1 MNKKAFT
8 PHLSKIGGECQKDKK
23 SLKGAGFTLI
33 ELLVVIAIIG
43 LIAAVILISVK
54 NIKQKSRDA
63 RRVSDIS
70 SIQQGLASYVAD
82 AQIFPIYDGYITG
95 SDNMSQALVSAD
107 VMQAA
112 PIDPLNVVVDGV
124 TYKYY
129 YQSING
135 NVYLLKYYLETNSI
149 QGRPKG
155 LNTASP

>member
-1 MNKKAFT
+1 MNKKA
-8 PHLSKIGGECQKDKK
+8 
-23 SLKGAGFTLI
+23 FTLI

-63 RRVSDIS
+63 QRVSDIK
-70 SIQQGLASYVAD
+70 SIQEGLAMYQND
-82 AQIFPIYDGYITG
+82 AQIFPVYDGYLTG
-95 SDNMSQALVSAD
+95 SDALSQALVSAG
-107 VMQAA
+107 VMSAV
-112 PIDPLNVVVDGV
+112 PLDPLNAVVDGV

-129 YQSING
+129 YQSVNG
-135 NVYLLKYYLETNSI
+135 STFLLKYYLETNSI